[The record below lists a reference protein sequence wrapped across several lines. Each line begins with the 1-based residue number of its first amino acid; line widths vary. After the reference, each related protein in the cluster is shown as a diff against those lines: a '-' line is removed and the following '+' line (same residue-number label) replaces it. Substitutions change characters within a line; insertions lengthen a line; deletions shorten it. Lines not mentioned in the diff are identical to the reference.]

1 MAMTTVEAMHIYC
14 RLETNA
20 YVKILQIDSNQIH
33 IWRGSQM
40 QACGQ

>member
-1 MAMTTVEAMHIYC
+1 MAMTTVEAMHLYC
-14 RLETNA
+14 RLETYTN
-20 YVKILQIDSNQIH
+20 VKILQIDFNQIH